1 MKRIRIQIFI
11 ALFLFTIAANSQE
24 AIKISGTRFTY
35 PIVEKWISEY
45 KKQNPETEFKLV
57 RNSSEANQSDI
68 SIIAHQP
75 TVLEVKEDKQ
85 VIFVNKYVLLPVTS
99 ISNKFLENI
108 KKRGLN
114 KKEIE
119 KLFFQETILD
129 EFYEGKTTKPLDDRI
144 NIYSRESQASSAI
157 AFANHFGFQSM
168 DIKGKKV
175 SVDDI
180 YLISSIQKDVTGIT
194 FNTLGYLFDLKTRK
208 IKDGIALLPLDINEK
223 AKISINSSIDEAL
236 TTIEN
241 DTFETIPVEK
251 VGFIFNNNPQNK
263 EVAAFVKWVVTDG
276 QKYNHEFGFLNL
288 DKKLQVSQ
296 SEELSE
302 KYLTAK

>member
-1 MKRIRIQIFI
+1 MKTSKIQIFI
-11 ALFLFTIAANSQE
+11 VLFLFTIAANGLE
-24 AIKISGTRFTY
+24 PIKISGTRFTY
-35 PIVEKWISEY
+35 PVIEKWISEY

-57 RNSSEANQSDI
+57 RSSSETNHSHI
-68 SIIAHQP
+68 TVIAHQSD
-75 TVLEVKEDKQ
+75 EKEANEDKQ
-85 VIFVNKYVLLPVTS
+85 VIYVNKYALLPVTS
-99 ISNKFLENI
+99 SSNEYLKNI

-119 KLFFQETILD
+119 KLFFRETALD
-129 EFYEGKTTKPLDDRI
+129 EYYEGNAEKPLNASI

-157 AFANHFGFQSM
+157 VFANHFGFQPT

-180 YLISSIQKDVTGIT
+180 YLISSIQKDVNGIT
-194 FNTLGYLFDLKTRK
+194 FNNLGYLFDLKTRK
-208 IKDGIALLPLDINEK
+208 LKDGIALLPLDINEK
-223 AKISINSSIDEAL
+223 SKASINSTIDDAL
-236 TTIEN
+236 ITIEN
-241 DTFETIPVEK
+241 GTFETIPVEK
-251 VGFIFNNNPQNK
+251 VGLVFSNSPRDK
-263 EVAAFVKWVVTDG
+263 EIAAFVKWVVTDG
-276 QKYNHEFGFLNL
+276 QKYNHEFGFLNI